1 MHCTNFGY
9 FWPSDSRKE
18 VENEIKF
25 TDEQTDDGQWMN
37 RKAHLNLQESKK
49 KKAWAKNKINE
60 YFSPHLINL
69 TLFFIS
75 LKVLRH
81 T

>member
-49 KKAWAKNKINE
+49 KKGMGQK
-60 YFSPHLINL
+60 
-69 TLFFIS
+69 
-75 LKVLRH
+75 
-81 T
+81 